1 MKVKEENDEVGLKL
15 NIQKTNIMASGP
27 NTSWQIDPDG
37 MSLSM
42 LQKLA
47 MDKKAWLAAVH
58 RVTKTQTRLSDWTDV
73 WEDGSLWTHWIH
85 SFHMHVSYLGPILFP
100 CSPCFLHSSSFSA
113 ITMGGVAALLDCS
126 WGAHIH
132 IWRPEISNGCD
143 ISCLLI
149 WNEIFKFYTLIKS
162 HWQTNLVFVKT
173 NKTFQLCFME
183 KKIIL
188 ISYFCTILISCFI
201 TITNVAGLNTSG
213 NKKLAL

>member
-1 MKVKEENDEVGLKL
+1 MAESEELKSLLMKVKEENDEVGLKL

-37 MSLSM
+37 MCLSM

-113 ITMGGVAALLDCS
+113 ITMGGWQHCWIAVGELTFIYE
-126 WGAHIH
+126 GQ
-132 IWRPEISNGCD
+132 
-143 ISCLLI
+143 
-149 WNEIFKFYTLIKS
+149 KS
-162 HWQTNLVFVKT
+162 VMAVTFLV
-173 NKTFQLCFME
+173 
-183 KKIIL
+183 
-188 ISYFCTILISCFI
+188 Y
-201 TITNVAGLNTSG
+201 
-213 NKKLAL
+213 